1 MQDTQT
7 ELLDRKAVESL
18 GQQQQQNE
26 LTGGFQPIPTIAK
39 SLGIIV
45 IISSNIIS
53 IIPNMFEDVDV
64 YIHISIYS
72 TCICLSVCLSNLI

>member
-1 MQDTQT
+1 MQDTQL

-45 IISSNIIS
+45 IISSNITS
-53 IIPNMFEDVDV
+53 IANMFEDVDV

-72 TCICLSVCLSNLI
+72 TCIRLSVCLSNLI